1 MPLTPNAGDPIEA
14 LYQARDATQFAASY
28 AASLPTGTLQ
38 PELGAYGPVITSTL
52 DELYGLINTLS
63 RASRGQPGVTS
74 EAAQLVHLQHA
85 LGIAVVIAH
94 GF

>member
-1 MPLTPNAGDPIEA
+1 MTLTPNSGDPIEA
-14 LYQARDATQFAASY
+14 LYRARDATQLAATY
-28 AASLPTGTLQ
+28 AASLPAGALR

-63 RASRGQPGVTS
+63 RTSREQPAIAET
-74 EAAQLVHLQHA
+74 ARLVDLQHA

-94 GF
+94 EH